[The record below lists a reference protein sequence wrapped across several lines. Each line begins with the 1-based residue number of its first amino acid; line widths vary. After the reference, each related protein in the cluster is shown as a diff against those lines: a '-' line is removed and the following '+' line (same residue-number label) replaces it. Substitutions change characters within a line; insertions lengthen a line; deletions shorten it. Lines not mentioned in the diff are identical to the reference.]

1 MKAIYFALTSLCAM
15 SVYAHSPLP
24 DNRHVSIQGSA
35 TVETK
40 PDLADISFEVEV
52 MKNTALSA
60 KQELDKRV
68 NALLDGLSTFDIKD
82 EHVSASSLLTE
93 PNIIYDDEDNPV
105 ESGYIATRSIT
116 VTLTD
121 INKLNDFL
129 NFALSVKIDTIDD
142 IKFRSSKSSQY
153 QQEATMRAVRNAKK
167 KANMYAKAFGA
178 KLGQIYSIDPNA
190 HGSRYQY
197 GIERIEVTGSQIDSA
212 YLSTGRY
219 LQATITF
226 SASVN
231 AVFDLEIE

>member
-1 MKAIYFALTSLCAM
+1 MKPIYFSLIYLCTM
-15 SVYAHSPLP
+15 SVYANSPLP

-35 TVETK
+35 TVEAK

-52 MKNTALSA
+52 MKSTTLAA

-68 NALLDGLSTFDIKD
+68 NALLEGLNTFDIQD

-93 PNIIYDDEDNPV
+93 PHIIYDDEDNPI
-105 ESGYIATRSIT
+105 ESGYIATRSIII
-116 VTLTD
+116 TLTD
-121 INKLNDFL
+121 IDKLNDFL
-129 NFALSVKIDTIDD
+129 NFALSVKIDTIED

-153 QQEATMRAVRNAKK
+153 RQKATMRAVRNARN
-167 KANMYAKAFGA
+167 KANMYAEAFGA
-178 KLGQIYSIDPNA
+178 KLGQIYSIDPSA

-226 SASVN
+226 SVSVN
-231 AVFDLEIE
+231 AVFDLEVE